1 MRRRALTALAALTLV
16 ACTSPWRAPPPDP
29 PEEATQGMTRVL
41 RAAAIDREARFDDA
55 LHPGRIAAR
64 RQRLLARND
73 LSAYREVGEDLFFLD
88 APWSG
93 GDPRPVSPLHVTSG
107 APTADATRCGAC
119 HHQGGLGGSGSFA
132 DRAFFD
138 AHGDDVWSAR
148 ARLPRM
154 LAGAALLE
162 LAAKGDASRHPF
174 GWQPGRPR
182 RLTEMVRWSAET
194 HLGVAASTDEVD
206 ALSVFIA
213 LIPPPHRVELG
224 RPSLTL
230 RAERGAQLFSSLG
243 CATCHVERLA
253 VASPIL
259 ELSSGRR
266 LDMSALLSDTGEPPF
281 AVHAFSDL
289 SVHHLGD
296 ELAAGE
302 GPDRDAF
309 VTAPLWGLGSRSS
322 FLHDGRAT
330 TVDEAIRAH
339 RGEAAAARDA
349 YARIGEQRSDLE
361 LYLAALGRAPRMTW
375 LR

>member
-1 MRRRALTALAALTLV
+1 MRPGALAALVTVMLV
-16 ACTSPWRAPPPDP
+16 ACKSGWRAPPPDP
-29 PEEATQGMTRVL
+29 PEEASQAMTHVL
-41 RAAAIDREARFDDA
+41 RAATVEREARFDEA
-55 LHPGRIAAR
+55 LHPGRLAAR
-64 RQRLLARND
+64 RQRLFARDD

-88 APWSG
+88 TPWSVG
-93 GDPRPVSPLHVTSG
+93 EPRPISPLHVASG
-107 APTADATRCGAC
+107 APNADATRCGAC

-138 AHGDDVWSAR
+138 ARGDDAWSAR

-162 LAAKGDASRHPF
+162 LAAKGDAARHPF

-182 RLTEMVRWSAET
+182 HLTEMVRWSADT
-194 HLGVAASTDEVD
+194 HLGVAASNDEVD

-230 RAERGAQLFSSLG
+230 RAARGAQLFSSLG
-243 CATCHVERLA
+243 CGACHVERLA

-281 AVHAFSDL
+281 EVHAFTDL
-289 SVHHLGD
+289 HVHHVGD
-296 ELAAGE
+296 ELADGT

-309 VTAPLWGLGSRSS
+309 VTAPLWGLGSRST

-339 RGEAAAARDA
+339 GGEAAAARDA
-349 YARIGEQRSDLE
+349 YVKIGEERSDLE
-361 LYLAALGRAPRMTW
+361 LYLATLGRTPRMTW